1 MSAQKISKPKA
12 EPASVLVV
20 DDHPIVRQGLAQALR
35 RSREFKVCGLA
46 ADAEGC
52 WRALESER
60 PRLLLLDLSLGGALA
75 FDLIRRARRAYP
87 ELGILVISMQ
97 NEAFFAQQ
105 AMDAGA
111 DGYIV
116 KEEATARILHALRRV
131 RERKTYISFPVMKKM
146 LYQYAEDGKGKDP
159 VRKLSAREFQVFRML
174 GEGRSTRDI
183 AKELAVGVKTVETY
197 CARMKQ
203 KLELQSAKELLKHAL
218 GWQPRL

>member
-1 MSAQKISKPKA
+1 MSPRPKTA
-12 EPASVLVV
+12 APRDRASVLVV
-20 DDHPIVRQGLAQALR
+20 DDHPIVRQGLAQVLR
-35 RSREFKVCGLA
+35 RSREFRVCALA
-46 ADAEGC
+46 ADAETC
-52 WRALESER
+52 WKSLEAER
-60 PRLLLLDLSLGGALA
+60 PDLLLLDFSLNGGLA
-75 FDLIRRARRAYP
+75 TDLICRARNAYP

-97 NEAFFAQQ
+97 NEAFYAQQ

-131 RERKTYISFPVMKKM
+131 REGKTYLSYPVMKKM
-146 LYQYAEDGKGKDP
+146 LYQYAESGAGKDP

-174 GEGRSTRDI
+174 GEGRSTREI

-203 KLELQSAKELLKHAL
+203 KLQLQSAKELLKHAL
-218 GWQPRL
+218 RWQPRL